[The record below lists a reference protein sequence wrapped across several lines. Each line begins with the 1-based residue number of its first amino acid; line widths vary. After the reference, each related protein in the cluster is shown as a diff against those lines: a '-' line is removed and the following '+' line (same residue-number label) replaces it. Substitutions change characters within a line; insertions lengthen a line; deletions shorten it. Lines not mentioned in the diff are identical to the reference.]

1 MTLRD
6 RFLDAM
12 IDGHLGKGIVVSRK
26 EFMEFF
32 SSDNP
37 ATTGVFLSNSE
48 INTGAPHSPTYVHFT
63 LRVDEGRYRVHPQV
77 IQERMQ
83 QRGIL

>member
-1 MTLRD
+1 MTLRV
-6 RFLDAM
+6 RFLDAF
-12 IDGHLGKGIVVSRK
+12 IDGQLGKGIVVSRK

-32 SSDNP
+32 PDDNP

-48 INTGAPHSPTYVHFT
+48 ITTGAPHSPTYTHFT
-63 LRVDEGRYRVHPQV
+63 LRVEEGRYRVHPQAL
-77 IQERMQ
+77 QERMQ